1 VNTYINLIF
10 PENQL
15 LKMDFMLNLI
25 LNLSNESV
33 QEVFEV
39 YGRKP
44 HEPLEQASCG
54 LLEKQI

>member
-1 VNTYINLIF
+1 
-10 PENQL
+10 
-15 LKMDFMLNLI
+15 MDFMLNLI